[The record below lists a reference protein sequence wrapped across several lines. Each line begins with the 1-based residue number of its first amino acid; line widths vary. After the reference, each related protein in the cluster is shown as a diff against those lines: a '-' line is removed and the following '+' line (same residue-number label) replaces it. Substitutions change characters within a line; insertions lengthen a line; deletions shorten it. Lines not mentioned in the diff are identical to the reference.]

1 MEILADGQ
9 QFVGFGIHPDTLA
22 PYQWQERSPLDI
34 PVAEVPL
41 VTLAM
46 LEQFVNEAEQIL
58 RAAGART
65 AREIKDSN
73 KQNETRNHE
82 GSNFAGVHGGDK
94 PSWEV
99 VADALDHIPNDMDY
113 DEWIWIGFA
122 LYDGLGESG
131 R

>member
-22 PYQWQERSPLDI
+22 PYQWPERSPLDI

-46 LEQFVNEAEQIL
+46 LEQFVTEAEQIL

-65 AREIKDSN
+65 AREIKDRN
-73 KQNETRNHE
+73 KQNRNAQPRRQQLR
-82 GSNFAGVHGGDK
+82 GSAWWRQAKPGGGGRCAR
-94 PSWEV
+94 P
-99 VADALDHIPNDMDY
+99 HPQRY
-113 DEWIWIGFA
+113 
-122 LYDGLGESG
+122 GL
-131 R
+131 